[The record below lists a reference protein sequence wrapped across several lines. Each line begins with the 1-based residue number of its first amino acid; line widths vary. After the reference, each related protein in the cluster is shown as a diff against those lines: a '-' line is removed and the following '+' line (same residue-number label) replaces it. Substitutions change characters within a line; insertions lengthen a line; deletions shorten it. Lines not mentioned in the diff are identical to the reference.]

1 MINPKV
7 RKRESVIVF
16 GANGYLGSVITKQF
30 HNSGF
35 DVIPVVRPG
44 ANRSRL
50 SDTENLNVQE
60 IKPEQWPQFITE
72 RAPSSVICAHWNGVV
87 KGDRNSIELQKTNI
101 EPILDI
107 ANSAKE
113 SLVRSFIC
121 FGSQAEIKESAETI
135 NEVFYDSGESA
146 YGVIKSKLNSTLE
159 SLFDDSDC
167 RFIWARV
174 FSIYGPSDYSDSLLR
189 QLFEAETAQRELVIS
204 NPSKFWSYLYEDDF
218 AAAIEQIL
226 QNSEVTGTVNIG
238 NPVFNEIREIVAIWQ
253 RQPLTDQRIYQSD
266 EGNLGLFPKVEKLE
280 AIGWSPSI
288 SLEEGINRTR
298 KAFGDRLNPR

>member
-1 MINPKV
+1 VINPKV

-72 RAPSSVICAHWNGVV
+72 RSPGSVICAHWNGVA
-87 KGDRNSIELQKTNI
+87 KGDRNNLELQKTNI
-101 EPILDI
+101 EPMLDI
-107 ANSAKE
+107 ANSAKD
-113 SLVRSFIC
+113 SQVRSFIC
-121 FGSQAEIKESAETI
+121 FGSQAEIRETVESVS
-135 NEVFYDSGESA
+135 EVFYDSAESA
-146 YGVIKSKLNSTLE
+146 YGVIKSKLNSNLE
-159 SLFDDSDC
+159 NLFKGSDC

-174 FSIYGPSDYSDSLLR
+174 FSIYGPSDYSDSLLM
-189 QLFEAETAQRELVIS
+189 QLFEAETAQRDLVVS

-298 KAFGDRLNPR
+298 KAFSDRLNPR